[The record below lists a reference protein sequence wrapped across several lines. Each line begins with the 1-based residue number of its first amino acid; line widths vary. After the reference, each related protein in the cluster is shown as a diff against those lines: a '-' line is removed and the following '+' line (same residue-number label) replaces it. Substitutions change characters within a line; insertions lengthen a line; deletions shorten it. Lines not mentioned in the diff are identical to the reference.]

1 MPIKRASFKDL
12 RKSKKRRLK
21 NINIRTELHTLTK
34 KFSALV
40 SGKKAAEAKDALNV
54 LLSKIGKA
62 ASKGIIHK
70 NAASRKASRLMKRLS
85 GANQGII
92 L

>member
-34 KFSALV
+34 KFGAFV

-70 NAASRKASRLMKRLS
+70 NAASRKASRLMKRLT
-85 GANQGII
+85 A
-92 L
+92 LTKT

>member
-12 RKSKKRRLK
+12 RKSKKRHLK
-21 NINIRTELHTLTK
+21 NITIRTELHTLTK
-34 KFSALV
+34 KFGALV
-40 SGKKAAEAKDALNV
+40 SGKKSDEAKNALKA

-70 NAASRKASRLMKRLS
+70 NAASRKASRLMKRLTALS
-85 GANQGII
+85 KA
-92 L
+92 

>member
-12 RKSKKRRLK
+12 RKSKKRHLK

-34 KFSALV
+34 KFGTLV

-70 NAASRKASRLMKRLS
+70 NAASRKTSRLMKRLTALS
-85 GANQGII
+85 KT
-92 L
+92 